1 MPPASLAGKDS
12 SDISSARARVAHR
25 RRQAAGL
32 GIIAVLILIFS
43 LWRAGLATVFP
54 VGWWRIW

>member
-1 MPPASLAGKDS
+1 MSPAPLAGKDP
-12 SDISSARARVAHR
+12 SDVPGARASIAHR

-32 GIIAVLILIFS
+32 GIIAVLVLIFS
-43 LWRAGLATVFP
+43 LWRAGLAAVFP

>member
-1 MPPASLAGKDS
+1 MPAPPPGKDPAIAS
-12 SDISSARARVAHR
+12 NARAIAHR

-32 GIIAVLILIFS
+32 GIIAALILIFS
-43 LWRAGLATVFP
+43 LWRAGVAAVFP